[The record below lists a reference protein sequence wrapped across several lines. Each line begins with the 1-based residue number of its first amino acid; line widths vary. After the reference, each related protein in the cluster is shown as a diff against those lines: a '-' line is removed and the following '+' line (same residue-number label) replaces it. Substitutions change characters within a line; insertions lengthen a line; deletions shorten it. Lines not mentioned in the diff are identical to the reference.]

1 MLRCSV
7 NLAQY
12 ELSWISDRK
21 ALDITQI
28 IVALTSKSFASI
40 YTRATGSFRVA
51 RRLHTYLQNAIDVAV
66 SPFATFTPFLQPG
79 VSVNSEICVAVR
91 LVALLASKI
100 LEKSEIKN
108 SIYFVDINDF
118 NSCQKIQL
126 ESVEP
131 IDVTDLNWQHS
142 THTPEVALA
151 IHTTHQSTTT
161 PTDLIEI
168 VQHIFP
174 DTPYIP
180 ALVTQCWYEA
190 KGQMVTFLASYEKV
204 AYIISGEKEKR
215 RQIAF
220 THDEA
225 RRDREAAN
233 KNLLLITEQEK
244 KQEIYAEILK
254 AAKVKTKS
262 AESKQLLIQSN
273 SVKQGA
279 STILK
284 LQSALNKQ
292 IARIFLQEKK

>member
-7 NLAQY
+7 NLVQY

-21 ALDITQI
+21 ALDIAQI

-142 THTPEVALA
+142 AHTPDVALA
-151 IHTTHQSTTT
+151 MHTTHQPT

-168 VQHIFP
+168 VQQIFP

-180 ALVTQCWYEA
+180 ALVAQCWYEA
-190 KGQMVTFLASYEKV
+190 KGQMVTFLASYEKI

-220 THDEA
+220 TYDEA
-225 RRDREAAN
+225 RRDQEAAN

-262 AESKQLLIQSN
+262 AESKQLMIQPN
-273 SVKQGA
+273 SIKHGA

-292 IARIFLQEKK
+292 ISRIFLREKK